1 MGKKLII
8 AEKPSVASDIAK
20 ALGGFT
26 KQGDWFESDECV
38 VSSAVGHLLELALP
52 EEHDVKKGKW
62 SFNNLPVIPPHFEL
76 RPIERSEARLNVL
89 LRLIKRKDIDALV
102 NACDAGREGELIFR
116 YIVQHART
124 KKPVER
130 LWLQSMTQSAI
141 RDGFDKLR
149 ADRDMLA
156 LADAAK
162 SRSEADWLV
171 GINGTRAMTAFNS
184 KEGGFYLTTV
194 GRVQTPTLAIIVERE
209 EKIRAFKPRDYW
221 EVHARFGATAGE
233 YQGRWFDPEFKK
245 QDDAERKAERLWEP
259 SRAEAIRAACEG
271 KTGSVTEETKPSMQL
286 SPALFDL
293 TSLQREA
300 NGRFG
305 FSAKNT
311 LGLAQALYE
320 KHKVLTYPRT
330 DARALPEDYV
340 PTVKKTLEML
350 KEGSYVLHAA
360 QILKSGWVK
369 PNKRIFD
376 NTKISDHFAIIPT
389 LQAPKHLSEP
399 EQKLYDMVV
408 RRFLA
413 VFYPAAEHLQTT
425 RITLVGEHRFKT
437 EGRILKNPGWLAVYG
452 KSTQDEIENLPAV
465 AADEKVS
472 TLDIQAVA
480 NATKPPAR
488 YNEATLLSAMEGAG
502 KLVED
507 DELRAAMSQKG
518 LGTPATRA
526 AVIEG
531 LIKEEYVHR
540 NGRELVPT
548 PKSFSLMFALR
559 QFGVSEITSPELT
572 GDWEFKLKQ
581 MELGKLKRDE
591 FMEHIESV
599 TRDMVT
605 RIKNGDIPDTAFA
618 TVDVP
623 CPKCGGVI
631 QENYRKFQCQGC
643 EFNLWKVISG
653 REWAT
658 EEVAELI
665 TERSIGPLTG
675 FRSRMGRPFAAV
687 LRLSDEY
694 RIEFDFGQARPEDE
708 GGQAPD
714 FSAQQPLG
722 ACPKCAARVFDSG
735 MAYVCEKAVG
745 SPRTCDFRSG
755 KIILQQ
761 QIEREQMEKLLATG
775 KTDLLNRFI
784 SKKGRPFKAFLVK
797 TPGGKIGFEFQ
808 ARAPKPGAAVKG
820 ADSAAANDVPPTAM
834 KKAAAKTK
842 PARATSKLKTPV
854 KVQKARKKKAA
865 KKSAE

>member
-1 MGKKLII
+1 VGKKLII

-26 KQGDWFESDECV
+26 KQSDWFESDDCV

-52 EEHDVKKGKW
+52 ETHDVKKGKW

-76 RPIERSEARLNVL
+76 RPIERSEPRLNVL

-116 YIVQHART
+116 YIVQHAKT
-124 KKPVER
+124 KKPIQR

-141 RDGFDKLR
+141 REGFEKLR

-194 GRVQTPTLAIIVERE
+194 GRVQTPTLAILVERE

-221 EVHARFGATAGE
+221 EVHARFGAKAGE
-233 YQGRWFDPEFKK
+233 YSGRWFDAAWKK
-245 QDDAERKAERLWEP
+245 AEDAERKAERLWDAKK
-259 SRAEAIRAACEG
+259 AEAIRAECDG
-271 KTGSVTEETKPSMQL
+271 KSGTVSEETKPSTQL
-286 SPALFDL
+286 SPLLFDL

-320 KHKVLTYPRT
+320 KHKILTYPRT

-350 KEGSYVLHAA
+350 KGGSYVLYAG

-369 PNKRIFD
+369 PNRRIFD
-376 NTKISDHFAIIPT
+376 NSKISDHFAIIPT
-389 LQAPKHLSEP
+389 LQAPKSLSEP
-399 EQKLYDMVV
+399 EQKLYDLVV

-413 VFYPAAEHLQTT
+413 VFYPPAEHLQTT
-425 RITLVGEHRFKT
+425 RITEVAGHKFKT

-452 KSTQDEIENLPAV
+452 KATQEENENLPAV
-465 AADEKVS
+465 APDEKVKS
-472 TLDIQAVA
+472 LEVQSVA
-480 NATKPPAR
+480 NQTKPPAR
-488 YNEATLLSAMEGAG
+488 YSEATLLSAMEGAG
-502 KLVED
+502 KLLED
-507 DELRAAMSQKG
+507 DELREAMGQKG

-531 LIKEEYVHR
+531 LIHEEYVHR
-540 NGRELVPT
+540 NARELVPT
-548 PKSFSLMFALR
+548 PKAFSLLFALKH
-559 QFGVSEITSPELT
+559 FGVSEITSPELT

-599 TRDMVT
+599 TRDLVA
-605 RIKNGDIPDTAFA
+605 RIKGGDIPDTAFA
-618 TVDVP
+618 TVDAP

-631 QENYRKFQCQGC
+631 QENYRKFQCQSC
-643 EFNLWKVISG
+643 DFNLWKVISG
-653 REWAT
+653 REWAP

-665 TERSIGPLTG
+665 RNRTIGPLTG

-687 LRLSDEY
+687 LKLNDEQ
-694 RIEFDFGQARPEDE
+694 RIDFDFGQARPEDE
-708 GGQAPD
+708 GGAAPD

-722 ACPKCAARVFDSG
+722 ACPKCGSRVFDSG

-761 QIEREQMEKLLATG
+761 PIEREQMEKLLATG

-808 ARAPKPGAAVKG
+808 ARVAKPGAAVKKP
-820 ADSAAANDVPPTAM
+820 AAEAANDPPVVPL
-834 KKAAAKTK
+834 KKVAAKTK
-842 PARATSKLKTPV
+842 PARATSKA
-854 KVQKARKKKAA
+854 KAPARTKKKRAA
-865 KKSAE
+865 